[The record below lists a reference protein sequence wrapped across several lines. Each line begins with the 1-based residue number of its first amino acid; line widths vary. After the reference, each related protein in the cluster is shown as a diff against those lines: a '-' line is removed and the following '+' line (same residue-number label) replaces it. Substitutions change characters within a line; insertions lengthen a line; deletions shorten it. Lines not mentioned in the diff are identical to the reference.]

1 MADEFDA
8 IVVGAGI
15 AGLYSLHTLRE
26 RGFSAQVFE
35 AGEGVGGTW
44 YWNTYPGC
52 RVDVESL
59 EYSYG
64 FSDELQQEWE
74 WTERWPGQPEV
85 ERYLNHVADR
95 FDMRRD
101 IKFST
106 RVVAAHFDEEQARW
120 NVTTDDGQVHTA
132 QHLVMASGTISA
144 TKDPRQDFK
153 GLDEFK
159 GEWYMTSGFPTEG
172 VDFSGK
178 RVAVVGTGSTG
189 VQLIP
194 IAAEQAGHLTVLQ
207 RTPAFTL
214 PAKNRPMDPEFQTA
228 MKARYPEHRALAK
241 TMPFGVPIELP
252 TISLLADE
260 PENVQRR
267 LEACWQEG
275 GVAPLMNLYT
285 DVLVDEKANEVVA
298 EFVREKIRSIVD
310 DSQVADLLCPNTY
323 PFGAKRPC
331 LGTDYYET
339 FNRDN
344 VSLVSVRENP
354 IDTFTEKGV
363 RLRDGQELEFDMIV
377 FAIGFDAIT
386 GALNNI
392 DLRGRAGM
400 TIKEAWANGPNAYLG
415 LLAADF
421 PNMYILTGPGSVSV
435 LANMYTSIEQHV
447 DWVADLLVDMRE
459 RGRAT
464 VEASHE
470 AQEKWMAHVAE
481 VGDATLFPRADSWY
495 VGANVEGKPRGLM
508 LYVAGLGVYRGICD
522 EVAAKGYEGIEFQSD
537 PVGAV

>member
-1 MADEFDA
+1 
-8 IVVGAGI
+8 
-15 AGLYSLHTLRE
+15 
-26 RGFSAQVFE
+26 
-35 AGEGVGGTW
+35 
-44 YWNTYPGC
+44 
-52 RVDVESL
+52 
-59 EYSYG
+59 
-64 FSDELQQEWE
+64 
-74 WTERWPGQPEV
+74 
-85 ERYLNHVADR
+85 
-95 FDMRRD
+95 
-101 IKFST
+101 
-106 RVVAAHFDEEQARW
+106 
-120 NVTTDDGQVHTA
+120 
-132 QHLVMASGTISA
+132 
-144 TKDPRQDFK
+144 
-153 GLDEFK
+153 
-159 GEWYMTSGFPTEG
+159 
-172 VDFSGK
+172 
-178 RVAVVGTGSTG
+178 
-189 VQLIP
+189 
-194 IAAEQAGHLTVLQ
+194 
-207 RTPAFTL
+207 
-214 PAKNRPMDPEFQTA
+214 

-310 DSQVADLLCPNTY
+310 DPQVADLLCPGTY

-392 DLRGRAGM
+392 DLRGRAGV

-508 LYVAGLGVYRGICD
+508 LYVAGLGVYRASATRSLPRATRHRVPKRPCGRGLGRIQ
-522 EVAAKGYEGIEFQSD
+522 EILVH
-537 PVGAV
+537 